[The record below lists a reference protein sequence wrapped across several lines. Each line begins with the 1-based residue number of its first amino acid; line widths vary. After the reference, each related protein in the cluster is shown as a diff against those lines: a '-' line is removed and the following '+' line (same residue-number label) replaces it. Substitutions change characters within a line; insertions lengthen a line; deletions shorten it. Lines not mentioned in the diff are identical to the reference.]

1 MNIGFLGLGKMG
13 HNLVLNLLDHNQK
26 VVVYNRTPEKIKEIA
41 KKGAIPTYSLEEF
54 TNKLSKPKVIWLMIS
69 SNAVEEVLKSLVPYL
84 SKGDIIIDGGNSFYK
99 NSIRRHKELK
109 KKGINFL
116 DIGVSGGIQG
126 ARHGASLMI
135 GGEKEIFKKVEFI
148 LKNLAVK
155 DGYSYLGNP
164 GSGHFIKMV
173 HNGIEYG
180 MVGAISEG
188 IEALKIYEQEF
199 NLNLQEITKVYANGS
214 IIEGK
219 LTKWLHEAY
228 TRKGFLES
236 ISCEVPKGETED
248 EMKELEKLAPMPIL
262 HQARLIRVNSRKRK
276 TCSQVDSAL
285 RNIWG
290 GHKTIKR

>member
-228 TRKGFLES
+228 TRKGFLEN

-276 TCSQVDSAL
+276 TCSQVVSAL

-290 GHKTIKR
+290 GH